1 MSHKWLYFVHTY
13 ARALRHYALFVFMVH
28 YRHKKSGQISADM
41 PFLLVLERFRCYASI
56 SLVGRFRGF
65 WWLVLCLCAVCAC
78 GDGSVIGEGSISVG
92 FVVGFRGVFGLCLN
106 AVRVVLT
113 FVTPF
118 ACRN

>member
-1 MSHKWLYFVHTY
+1 M
-13 ARALRHYALFVFMVH
+13 
-28 YRHKKSGQISADM
+28 
-41 PFLLVLERFRCYASI
+41 
-56 SLVGRFRGF
+56 
-65 WWLVLCLCAVCAC
+65 CAC